1 MIEIM
6 TESAG
11 PVVGIH
17 ASGKLA
23 DRDYR
28 EVLIPALESRFGK
41 HGKLRLLFFMDAGF
55 EGWDLGAAWD
65 DAVFG
70 FRHLADFDRLA
81 VVGGPEWVRVA
92 ARLSAL
98 LMKGEVRTFDAD
110 ALDEAWAW
118 VRGEAQQA
126 A

>member
-6 TESAG
+6 TKSAG
-11 PVVGIH
+11 PVVGVR
-17 ASGKLA
+17 ATGKLT
-23 DRDYR
+23 DKDYR
-28 EVLIPALESRFGK
+28 EVLIPALESRFEK
-41 HGKLRLLFFMDAGF
+41 HGRLKLLLYMDAGF
-55 EGWDLGAAWD
+55 EGWDLDAMWD

-70 FRHLADFDRLA
+70 LRHRADFDRLA

-92 ARLSAL
+92 ARLSAF

-110 ALDEAWAW
+110 ALDEAWGW